1 MAYGVPS
8 AMDLSCQ
15 IAGCKAVV
23 PPPLEIDAVCVLH
36 FLIRLEQT
44 CDAMRRETVLGEETH
59 ERYQEIIRYIAERG
73 DRLSRVSTS
82 GLRLPDELKARILTG
97 FLSLMNLRENL
108 DRALARSAGRKTG
121 I

>member
-1 MAYGVPS
+1 M
-8 AMDLSCQ
+8 
-15 IAGCKAVV
+15 
-23 PPPLEIDAVCVLH
+23 CVLH

-44 CDAMRRETVLGEETH
+44 CDAMRRETVLGDETH

-73 DRLSRVSTS
+73 ERLSRVATS
-82 GLRLPDELKARILTG
+82 GLRLSNELKARILTG

-108 DRALARSAGRKTG
+108 DRALMRSTGHKTG